1 MTIETPLKSEH
12 EKLGAVFSA
21 KPGEYFGCNLPRD
34 YGDVTRE
41 YKFARESAGLIDKNY
56 RAVISFTGN
65 DRARYLNAMLT
76 NNIRDLA
83 PGHGN
88 ISLLLNPQG
97 RIMAEVETLAL
108 EDRLL
113 VISYAMIRQRLIETF
128 DKFIIMDDVTLEDL
142 TDRTGTLALEGPK
155 TPAIVRELCSL
166 DLDSLGEFGHAEANV
181 KKDGAEI
188 SCRIVKYSRATIPG
202 ADFITGREHLPA
214 LWNLLLEAARSH
226 GGGPV
231 GYTAL
236 NILRL
241 EAGIPWYG
249 VDFDE
254 NQIPHQAALEKTHIN
269 FSKGC
274 YTGQE
279 IVERVRSRGHIQRQ
293 RVMLR
298 FPGDAVPNPGEPL
311 FAAPVESSAKA
322 GAPGPGEIA
331 AEVPAEAPAAV
342 PVEVGFVTSAAKS
355 PASGAI
361 IGMGYVRHEHAA
373 PGSKLTWKNGEAEV
387 FELPAAQKKA
397 DSCR

>member
-1 MTIETPLKSEH
+1 MPIDTPLKSEH
-12 EKLGAVFSA
+12 EKLGAKF
-21 KPGEYFGCNLPRD
+21 GEYFGCALPRD
-34 YGDVTRE
+34 YGDVARE
-41 YKFARESAGLIDKNY
+41 YKFARESAGLLDKNY
-56 RAVISFTGN
+56 RAVISFTGK

-83 PGHGN
+83 RGHGN
-88 ISLLLNPQG
+88 ISLLLSPQG

-108 EDRLL
+108 DDRLL
-113 VISYAMIRQRLIETF
+113 VVSYAMIRQRLIETF

-155 TPAIVRELCSL
+155 TPAIVRELCGLDLNSL
-166 DLDSLGEFGHAEANV
+166 DELGHAEAFA
-181 KKDGAEI
+181 KKDGADI
-188 SCRIVKYSRATIPG
+188 SCRVVKYSRGEIPG
-202 ADFITGREHLPA
+202 VDFVVDREHLHA
-214 LWNLLLEAARSH
+214 LWNLLLETAQRH

-231 GYTAL
+231 GYAAL

-293 RVMLR
+293 RAMLR
-298 FPGDAVPNPGEPL
+298 FGGDAVPNPGEPL
-311 FAAPVESSAKA
+311 FASNAEGKA
-322 GAPGPGEIA
+322 
-331 AEVPAEAPAAV
+331 
-342 PVEVGFVTSAAKS
+342 EVGFVTSAAKS
-355 PASGAI
+355 PAMGV
-361 IGMGYVRHEHAA
+361 IGMGYVRHEHSA
-373 PGSKLTWKNGEAEV
+373 PGAKLTSKNGEAEV

-397 DSCR
+397 DSCG

>member
-1 MTIETPLKSEH
+1 MAIDTPLKSEH
-12 EKLGAVFSA
+12 EKLGATFA
-21 KPGEYFGCNLPRD
+21 AFFGCTLPRD
-34 YGDVTRE
+34 YGDVARE
-41 YKFARESAGLIDKNY
+41 YEFARESVGLLDKNY
-56 RAVISFTGN
+56 RAVISFTGQ

-88 ISLLLNPQG
+88 ISLLLSPQG

-108 EDRLL
+108 ADRLL
-113 VISYAMIRQRLIETF
+113 VISHAMIRQRLIETF

-155 TPAIVRELCSL
+155 TSAIVRELCDL
-166 DLDSLGEFGHAEANV
+166 DLDSLDELGHADAIAKKTEAAA

-188 SCRIVKYSRATIPG
+188 PCRIVKYSRGAIPG
-202 ADFITGREHLPA
+202 ADFITAREHLHA
-214 LWNLLLEAARSH
+214 LWNLFLEAARHH

-231 GYTAL
+231 GCAAL

-298 FPGDAVPNPGEPL
+298 FSPDAVPNNGEAL
-311 FAAPVESSAKA
+311 FADAQNAVKVNAET
-322 GAPGPGEIA
+322 A
-331 AEVPAEAPAAV
+331 AEVRAER
-342 PVEVGFVTSAAKS
+342 VEVGFITSAAKV

-373 PGSKLTWKNGEAEV
+373 PGAKLTWKNGEAEV
-387 FELPAAQKKA
+387 FELPSAQKKT
-397 DSCR
+397 DSCG

>member
-1 MTIETPLKSEH
+1 MPIDTPLKSEH
-12 EKLGAVFSA
+12 EKLNATFA
-21 KPGEYFGCNLPRD
+21 EYFGCALPRD
-34 YGDVTRE
+34 YGDVARE
-41 YKFARESAGLIDKNY
+41 YKFASESVALIDKNY
-56 RAVISFTGN
+56 RAVTSFTGK

-88 ISLLLNPQG
+88 ISLLLSPQG
-97 RIMAEVETLAL
+97 RIMAEVETLAI

-113 VISYAMIRQRLIETF
+113 AVSYAMIRQRLVDTF

-142 TDRTGTLALEGPK
+142 TDRTATLALEGPK
-155 TPAIVRELCSL
+155 TPVIVRELCGL
-166 DLDSLGEFGHAEANV
+166 DLNPLSELDHTEAIARIAEGGGAN
-181 KKDGAEI
+181 I
-188 SCRIVKYSRATIPG
+188 PCRVVKYSRGEIPG
-202 ADFITGREHLPA
+202 ADFIVDREHLHA
-214 LWNLLLEAARSH
+214 LWNLLLEVAQRH

-231 GYTAL
+231 GYAAL

-293 RVMLR
+293 RVMLH
-298 FPGDAVPNPGEPL
+298 FAADAVPNPGEPL
-311 FAAPVESSAKA
+311 FATNVEGSAEGKT
-322 GAPGPGEIA
+322 
-331 AEVPAEAPAAV
+331 
-342 PVEVGFVTSAAKS
+342 EVGFVTSAAKS
-355 PASGAI
+355 PATGAI
-361 IGMGYVRHEHAA
+361 IGMGYVRHEYSA
-373 PGSKLTWKNGEAEV
+373 PRSKLTWKNGEAEV

-397 DSCR
+397 DSCG

>member
-1 MTIETPLKSEH
+1 MPIDTPLKSEH
-12 EKLGAVFSA
+12 EKLGATFA
-21 KPGEYFGCNLPRD
+21 EYFGCALPRG
-34 YGDVTRE
+34 YGDVARE
-41 YKFARESAGLIDKNY
+41 YKFARESVGLIDKNY
-56 RAVISFTGN
+56 RAVISFTGK

-88 ISLLLNPQG
+88 ISLLLSPQG

-113 VISYAMIRQRLIETF
+113 AISYAMIRQRLVDTF

-142 TDRTGTLALEGPK
+142 TDRTATLALEGPK
-155 TPAIVRELCSL
+155 APAIVHDLCGL
-166 DLDSLGEFGHAEANV
+166 DLNSLGELDHTEAIAQIA
-181 KKDGAEI
+181 KKDHADI
-188 SCRIVKYSRATIPG
+188 PCRVVKYSRGEIPA
-202 ADFITGREHLPA
+202 ADFIVDREHLHA
-214 LWNLLLEAARSH
+214 LWNLLLEAAQRH

-231 GYTAL
+231 GYDAL

-293 RVMLR
+293 RVILR
-298 FPGDAVPNPGEPL
+298 FAGDAVPNPGEPL
-311 FAAPVESSAKA
+311 FATNVEGSAEGKT
-322 GAPGPGEIA
+322 
-331 AEVPAEAPAAV
+331 
-342 PVEVGFVTSAAKS
+342 EVGFVTSAAKS
-355 PASGAI
+355 PATGVIA
-361 IGMGYVRHEHAA
+361 MGYVRHEHSA
-373 PGSKLTWKNGEAEV
+373 PGSKLTWKNGKAEV
-387 FELPAAQKKA
+387 FESPATQKKA
-397 DSCR
+397 DSCG

>member
-1 MTIETPLKSEH
+1 MPIDTPLKSEH
-12 EKLGAVFSA
+12 EKLGATFGA
-21 KPGEYFGCNLPRD
+21 YFGCTLPRD
-34 YGDVTRE
+34 YGDVARE
-41 YKFARESAGLIDKNY
+41 YKFVRESTGLLDKNY
-56 RAVISFTGN
+56 RAVISFTGK

-76 NNIRDLA
+76 NNIRDLV

-88 ISLLLNPQG
+88 ISLLLSPQG

-108 EDRLL
+108 DDRLL
-113 VISYAMIRQRLIETF
+113 VVSHAMIRPRLVDTF

-142 TDRTGTLALEGPK
+142 TDRTATLALEGPK
-155 TPAIVRELCSL
+155 TPAIIRELCGL
-166 DLDSLGEFGHAEANV
+166 DLNSLSELDHTEAIV
-181 KKDGAEI
+181 KIAKEDGANI
-188 SCRIVKYSRATIPG
+188 SCRVVKYSRGEIPG
-202 ADFITGREHLPA
+202 ADFIVDREHLHA
-214 LWNLLLEAARSH
+214 LWNLFLEAARRH
-226 GGGPV
+226 AGGPV
-231 GYTAL
+231 GYAAL

-293 RVMLR
+293 RAMLR
-298 FPGDAVPNPGEPL
+298 FAGDAVPNPGEPL
-311 FAAPVESSAKA
+311 FATVADPGAKPDA
-322 GAPGPGEIA
+322 QTR
-331 AEVPAEAPAAV
+331 AEVR
-342 PVEVGFVTSAAKS
+342 VEVGFVTSAAKS
-355 PASGAI
+355 PATSAV
-361 IGMGYVRHEHAA
+361 IGMGYVRHEHSA

-397 DSCR
+397 DSCG

>member
-1 MTIETPLKSEH
+1 MRGIAPPMSIDTPLKAEH
-12 EKLGAVFSA
+12 EQLSA
-21 KPGEYFGCNLPRD
+21 TFGEYFGCALPRD
-34 YGDVTRE
+34 YGDAARE
-41 YKFARESAGLIDKNY
+41 YEFARESAGLIDTNY
-56 RAVISFTGN
+56 HALISFTGN

-97 RIMAEVETLAL
+97 RILAEAETLAL

-113 VISYAMIRQRLIETF
+113 VVSHAMIRMQLVETF

-142 TDRTGTLALEGPK
+142 TDRTGTLALQGPK
-155 TPAIVRELCSL
+155 TTAIVRELSGLDIQSL
-166 DLDSLGEFGHAEANV
+166 PELSHVEKQIAGMT
-181 KKDGAEI
+181 
-188 SCRIVKYSRATIPG
+188 CRIVKHSIGGVPVAE
-202 ADFITGREHLPA
+202 FITARENLVT
-214 LWNLLLEAARSH
+214 LWNFLLEAARRH

-231 GYTAL
+231 GYDAL
-236 NILRL
+236 NVLRL
-241 EAGIPWYG
+241 EAGVPWYG

-298 FPGDAVPNPGEPL
+298 FAGDAIPNAGEPL
-311 FAAPVESSAKA
+311 FALSAEGK
-322 GAPGPGEIA
+322 
-331 AEVPAEAPAAV
+331 AEVRA
-342 PVEVGFVTSAAKS
+342 EVGFVTSAAKS
-355 PASGAI
+355 PATGAI
-361 IGMGYVRHEHAA
+361 IGMGYVRHEQSA
-373 PGSKLTWKNGEAEV
+373 PGSKITWKSGEAEV
-387 FELPAAQKKA
+387 MKA
-397 DSCR
+397 VMGDE

>member
-1 MTIETPLKSEH
+1 MPIDTPLKSEH
-12 EKLGAVFSA
+12 EKLGATFA
-21 KPGEYFGCNLPRD
+21 EYFGCALPRD
-34 YGDVTRE
+34 YGDVARH
-41 YKFARESAGLIDKNY
+41 YKFARESVGLTDKNY
-56 RAVISFTGN
+56 RAVIAFTGK

-88 ISLLLNPQG
+88 ISLLLSPQG

-113 VISYAMIRQRLIETF
+113 VVSYAMIRQRLIETF

-155 TPAIVRELCSL
+155 TPPIIRELCGL
-166 DLDSLGEFGHAEANV
+166 DLNSLGQLDHAEAIAR
-181 KKDGAEI
+181 KDGVNI
-188 SCRIVKYSRATIPG
+188 HCRVVKYSRGEIPA
-202 ADFITGREHLPA
+202 ADFIVDRDHLHA
-214 LWNLLLEAARSH
+214 LWNLLLEVAQRH

-231 GYTAL
+231 GYAAL

-293 RVMLR
+293 RVLFR
-298 FPGDAVPNPGEPL
+298 LAGGAVPNSGEPL
-311 FAAPVESSAKA
+311 FAVVADPDAKSDA
-322 GAPGPGEIA
+322 QTR
-331 AEVPAEAPAAV
+331 
-342 PVEVGFVTSAAKS
+342 VEVGFVTSAAKS
-355 PASGAI
+355 PATGAI
-361 IGMGYVRHEHAA
+361 IGMGYVRHEHSA
-373 PGSKLTWKNGEAEV
+373 PGAKLTWKNGEAEI

-397 DSCR
+397 DSCG

>member
-1 MTIETPLKSEH
+1 MPIDTPLKSEH
-12 EKLGAVFSA
+12 EKLGAKF
-21 KPGEYFGCNLPRD
+21 GEYFGCALPRD
-34 YGDVTRE
+34 YGDAARE
-41 YKFARESAGLIDKNY
+41 YTFVRESAGLIDKNY
-56 RAVISFTGN
+56 RAVISFTGK

-88 ISLLLNPQG
+88 ISLLLSPQG

-113 VISYAMIRQRLIETF
+113 AVSYAMIRQRLVDTF

-142 TDRTGTLALEGPK
+142 TDRTATFALEGSK
-155 TPAIVRELCSL
+155 TPAIVRELCGIDLNSL
-166 DLDSLGEFGHAEANV
+166 SELDHTEAIA
-181 KKDGAEI
+181 KIAKEDGANI
-188 SCRIVKYSRATIPG
+188 SCRVVKYSRGEIPG
-202 ADFITGREHLPA
+202 VDFIVDREHLSVF
-214 LWNLLLEAARSH
+214 WNLLLEAAQRH

-231 GYTAL
+231 GYAAL

-241 EAGIPWYG
+241 EAGMPWYG

-254 NQIPHQAALEKTHIN
+254 NQIPHQASLEKTHIN

-298 FPGDAVPNPGEPL
+298 FAGDAIPNAGEPL
-311 FAAPVESSAKA
+311 FATNVEGK
-322 GAPGPGEIA
+322 
-331 AEVPAEAPAAV
+331 
-342 PVEVGFVTSAAKS
+342 VEVGFVTSAAKS
-355 PASGAI
+355 PATGAI
-361 IGMGYVRHEHAA
+361 IGMGCVRHEQSA
-373 PGSKLTWKNGEAEV
+373 PGAKLTWKNGEAEV
-387 FELPAAQKKA
+387 VESPAPAKSA
-397 DSCR
+397 DSCG

>member
-1 MTIETPLKSEH
+1 MAIDTPLKSEH
-12 EKLGAVFSA
+12 EKLGATFA
-21 KPGEYFGCNLPRD
+21 DFFGCTLPRD
-34 YGDVTRE
+34 YGDV
-41 YKFARESAGLIDKNY
+41 AREHKFDRESVALLDKNY
-56 RAVISFTGN
+56 RAVISFTGQ

-88 ISLLLNPQG
+88 ISLLLSPQG
-97 RIMAEVETLAL
+97 RIMAEVETLAT
-108 EDRLL
+108 ENRLL

-155 TPAIVRELCSL
+155 TSAIVRELCGL
-166 DLDSLGEFGHAEANV
+166 DLDSLDELGHAEAIA
-181 KKDGAEI
+181 KKDAQEI
-188 SCRIVKYSRATIPG
+188 PCRIVKYSRGTIPG
-202 ADFITGREHLPA
+202 ADFITGREHLHA
-214 LWNLLLEAARSH
+214 LWNLLLEAARRH

-231 GYTAL
+231 GYAAL

-241 EAGIPWYG
+241 EAATPWYG

-298 FPGDAVPNPGEPL
+298 FSPDAVPNAGELL
-311 FAAPVESSAKA
+311 FAAAQNAVRADAETP
-322 GAPGPGEIA
+322 
-331 AEVPAEAPAAV
+331 AEVRAER
-342 PVEVGFVTSAAKS
+342 VEVGFVTSAAKS
-355 PASGAI
+355 PVSGAI

-373 PGSKLTWKNGEAEV
+373 PGAKLTWKNGEAEV
-387 FELPAAQKKA
+387 FELPSAQKKA
-397 DSCR
+397 DSCG